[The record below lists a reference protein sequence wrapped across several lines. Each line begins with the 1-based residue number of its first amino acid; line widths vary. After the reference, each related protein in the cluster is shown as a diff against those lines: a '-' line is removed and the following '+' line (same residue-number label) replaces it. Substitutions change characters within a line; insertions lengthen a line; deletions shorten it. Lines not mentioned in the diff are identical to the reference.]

1 MAQATTEI
9 NIVEVFPPT
18 HARLCQMSLAVLE
31 TLTSYS
37 EQIPSSPR
45 GPARP
50 SQGDGKQIAFTELS
64 SFFLRFDYDCA
75 LAVTGTD

>member
-45 GPARP
+45 GQPGHRR
-50 SQGDGKQIAFTELS
+50 GRETD
-64 SFFLRFDYDCA
+64 SFYRIIVFLFKI
-75 LAVTGTD
+75 